1 MHIESSAPVWE
12 TEMIFP
18 NTVCPETSTLDG
30 RLFFWKQDVQEER
43 SQIGISVADILEQID
58 LLYSNHLPGWDSF

>member
-1 MHIESSAPVWE
+1 
-12 TEMIFP
+12 MIFP

-43 SQIGISVADILEQID
+43 SHIGISVADILEQID
-58 LLYSNHLPGWDSF
+58 LLYSNHLPG